1 MGLWMCSKGRDIS
14 ETRNLWGEL
23 AGGGQELSLAHVE
36 WENLLERHGE
46 MESRQGVMDLKGS
59 G

>member
-1 MGLWMCSKGRDIS
+1 MTRRTEFALTEM
-14 ETRNLWGEL
+14 RNLWGEL

-36 WENLLERHGE
+36 WENLLERQGE
-46 MESRQGVMDLKGS
+46 MESRQRVVDLKGS

>member
-1 MGLWMCSKGRDIS
+1 MCSKGRDIS
-14 ETRNLWGEL
+14 EMRNLWGEL

-36 WENLLERHGE
+36 WENLLERQGE